1 MLPKIRSN
9 QADESELSLLIGD
22 YNNSPFERE
31 KFLTVLNARQKE
43 IETAEF
49 IIYHEDL
56 ATIPNKYVDLDN
68 SGDMAECVIGNDY
81 SVVYEL
87 QILPKGRLHSW
98 QWLLE
103 GCRTLLTIYMLW
115 GKDVKLLS
123 S

>member
-9 QADESELSLLIGD
+9 QVDEAELSLLIGD

-56 ATIPNKYVDLDN
+56 KTISNKYVDLDN

-87 QILPKGRLHSW
+87 QILPKGRF
-98 QWLLE
+98 
-103 GCRTLLTIYMLW
+103 IIDNDFLW
-115 GKDVKLLS
+115 DFQLS
-123 S
+123 VAYLGPLITPSSHIE

>member
-9 QADESELSLLIGD
+9 QVDEAELSLLIGD

-49 IIYHEDL
+49 IIYHKDL
-56 ATIPNKYVDLDN
+56 AAISNKYVDLDN

-87 QILPKGRLHSW
+87 QILPKGRFIIDIDFLW
-98 QWLLE
+98 NLDEFLGD
-103 GCRTLLTIYMLW
+103 GC
-115 GKDVKLLS
+115 VKKRAL
-123 S
+123 

>member
-9 QADESELSLLIGD
+9 QVDESELSLLIGD
-22 YNNSPFERE
+22 YSNSPFERE

-56 ATIPNKYVDLDN
+56 ATIQNKYVDLDN

-87 QILPKGRLHSW
+87 QILPKGRFIIDNDFLWDFQLSVAY
-98 QWLLE
+98 L
-103 GCRTLLTIYMLW
+103 GPLTTP
-115 GKDVKLLS
+115 S
-123 S
+123 SHIE

>member
-9 QADESELSLLIGD
+9 QVDESELTLLISD

-56 ATIPNKYVDLDN
+56 ATISNKYVDLDN

-87 QILPKGRLHSW
+87 QILPKGSF
-98 QWLLE
+98 
-103 GCRTLLTIYMLW
+103 IINNDFLW
-115 GKDVKLLS
+115 DFQLS
-123 S
+123 VAYLGPLPTRSSHIE